1 MKSIRQSLLLW
12 LTLGM
17 LIAISIAGLSM
28 YWLAQEEISELFDY
42 QLKQV
47 ALSIQVQK
55 DVITLESTDKELE
68 KDNVIQVWN
77 DQSVLIYNPKPSRAL
92 PRYNLLGL
100 ETVFYR
106 NKAWRIFILQR
117 NAQHIQVAQPIEE
130 RNEFAASLAARMLLP
145 FLLLIPM
152 LAGLIWVVVSRSL
165 RPLQAV
171 ASAVAKRHQT
181 AMQPIDEIDLPL
193 EIQPMVAALNQLL
206 QRLNQA
212 MQAQRAFIADAAHEL
227 RTPLTAL
234 KLQLQLTERANK
246 DKLLIDGFSK
256 LNERLNRSTH
266 LVGQLLTL
274 ARSEKQAEPA
284 PFVAVNLSNL
294 VHQAEQDFLPLAT
307 ANQIKLLLEIAPDV
321 MVIGQPENLLI
332 LISNLV
338 DNAIRYSA
346 MPSASK
352 PNTVIIGLK
361 QEFGQVQLSVSDN
374 GAGIPVEDRE
384 RVLNRF
390 YRREGTEATGS
401 GLGLAIVHNITE
413 AHHAKLELSDNLK
426 CSGLVVS
433 VTFPAKSATVNK

>member
-1 MKSIRQSLLLW
+1 
-12 LTLGM
+12 M

-321 MVIGQPENLLI
+321 MVMGQPENLLI

-374 GAGIPVEDRE
+374 GAGIPAEDRE

-401 GLGLAIVHNITE
+401 GLGLAIVHNIAK
-413 AHHAKLELSDNLK
+413 AHHAILELSDNLK

-433 VTFPAKSATVNK
+433 VTFPAKSATVYK

>member
-1 MKSIRQSLLLW
+1 MKSIRQNLLLW

-171 ASAVAKRHQT
+171 VSAVAKRHQT

-321 MVIGQPENLLI
+321 MVMGQPENLLI

-346 MPSASK
+346 RPSASK

-374 GAGIPVEDRE
+374 GAGIPAEDRE

-401 GLGLAIVHNITE
+401 GLGLAIVHNIAK
-413 AHHAKLELSDNLK
+413 AHHAILKLSDNLK
-426 CSGLVVS
+426 GSGLVVT

>member
-1 MKSIRQSLLLW
+1 
-12 LTLGM
+12 M

-47 ALSIQVQK
+47 ALSLQVQN

-361 QEFGQVQLSVSDN
+361 QEFGQIQLSVSDH
-374 GAGIPVEDRE
+374 GAGIPAEDRE

-413 AHHAKLELSDNLK
+413 AHHAILELSDNLK

-433 VTFPAKSATVNK
+433 VTFPAKSAAVNK

>member
-1 MKSIRQSLLLW
+1 MKSIRQNLLLW

-171 ASAVAKRHQT
+171 VSAVAKRHQT

-321 MVIGQPENLLI
+321 MVMGQPENLLI

-346 MPSASK
+346 MSSASK
-352 PNTVIIGLK
+352 PNSVIIGLK

-374 GAGIPVEDRE
+374 GAGIPAEDRE

-390 YRREGTEATGS
+390 YRREGTEANGS
-401 GLGLAIVHNITE
+401 GLGLAIVHNIAE
-413 AHHAKLELSDNLK
+413 AHHAILKLSDNLK

-433 VTFPAKSATVNK
+433 VTFPAKSATVYK

>member
-47 ALSIQVQK
+47 ALSIQVQN

-321 MVIGQPENLLI
+321 MVMGQPENLLI

-374 GAGIPVEDRE
+374 GAGIPAEDRE

-401 GLGLAIVHNITE
+401 GLGLAIVHNIAK
-413 AHHAKLELSDNLK
+413 AHHAILELSDNLK

-433 VTFPAKSATVNK
+433 VTFPAKSAAVNK

>member
-321 MVIGQPENLLI
+321 MVMGQPENLLI
-332 LISNLV
+332 LINNLV

-346 MPSASK
+346 RPSASK

-374 GAGIPVEDRE
+374 GAGIPAEDRE

-413 AHHAKLELSDNLK
+413 AHHAILELSDNLK

-433 VTFPAKSATVNK
+433 VTFPAKSAAINK

>member
-1 MKSIRQSLLLW
+1 
-12 LTLGM
+12 M

-321 MVIGQPENLLI
+321 MVMGQPENLLI

-374 GAGIPVEDRE
+374 GAGIPAEDRE

-401 GLGLAIVHNITE
+401 GLGLAIVHNIAK
-413 AHHAKLELSDNLK
+413 AHHAILELSDNLK

-433 VTFPAKSATVNK
+433 VTFPAKSAAVNK

>member
-1 MKSIRQSLLLW
+1 
-12 LTLGM
+12 M

>member
-1 MKSIRQSLLLW
+1 MKSIRQNLLLW

-321 MVIGQPENLLI
+321 MVMGQPENLLI

-374 GAGIPVEDRE
+374 GAGIPAEDRE

-401 GLGLAIVHNITE
+401 GLGLAIVHNIAK
-413 AHHAKLELSDNLK
+413 AHHAILELSDNLK

-433 VTFPAKSATVNK
+433 VTFPAKSAAVNK

>member
-1 MKSIRQSLLLW
+1 
-12 LTLGM
+12 M

-28 YWLAQEEISELFDY
+28 YWLAQEEINELFDY

-47 ALSIQVQK
+47 ALSLQVQN

-68 KDNVIQVWN
+68 EDNVIQVWN

-212 MQAQRAFIADAAHEL
+212 LQAQRAFIADAAHEL

-321 MVIGQPENLLI
+321 MVMGQPENLLI

-352 PNTVIIGLK
+352 PNSVIISLK

-374 GAGIPVEDRE
+374 GAGIPAEDRE

-401 GLGLAIVHNITE
+401 GLGLAIVHNIAK
-413 AHHAKLELSDNLK
+413 AHHAILELSDNLK
-426 CSGLVVS
+426 CSGLVVT